1 MGRTDKSE
9 GRKAQIIEAATVVFA
24 EHGYEG
30 TTNRR
35 IAEALAAR
43 TGTAVTPQL
52 IYHYFASKQALFQ
65 AVMQQLPPPQ
75 RIRAAIEAASDEPPA
90 AFLRRVARAY
100 VELLDDPLAA
110 AVIRISIT
118 EGERSPEIAEAIA
131 DVLVPAYAEP
141 LAAYLDAAVRRGRLR
156 PCHPALVLLG
166 LLGPLL
172 QSRMPVSRAMARR
185 FPIPPLDADALIDGI
200 VDDLILGLQPR
211 GSK

>member
-30 TTNRR
+30 TTNKR

-43 TGTAVTPQL
+43 TGAGVTPQL

-65 AVMQQLPPPQ
+65 AVMRQLPPPQ
-75 RIRAAIEAASDEPPA
+75 RIRAAIESAMNEPPA
-90 AFLRRVARAY
+90 VFFRQLARAY

-131 DVLVPAYAEP
+131 DVLVPAYVEP
-141 LAAYLDAAVRRGRLR
+141 LGAYLDAAVRSGRLR
-156 PCHPALVLLG
+156 PCHPGLVMLG
-166 LLGPLL
+166 VLGPLL

-185 FPIPPLDADALIDGI
+185 LKLPPLGADALIDGI
-200 VDDLILGLQPR
+200 VDNLLLGLEPR
-211 GSK
+211 GTK